1 MIRLLLLLL
10 AGAALILLLGQLLL
24 PGIAANRI
32 SSRVGRYGKVDSVSV
47 HAWPAVQLLWGSADS
62 VTVRARS
69 LRLTP
74 AQAAKLTWEAR
85 GVDRMDFTAA
95 SVRLGPLRLTDAQ
108 VRKRGS
114 SLSAQAIAGQAD
126 VKAALPRGLSVQLIG
141 SEGGQVRVRASGG
154 LFGIGAT
161 LQVVAAARE
170 GKLLARPLSFPLE
183 RLSLT
188 LFSDPHVYVEG
199 VGATLLTGTP
209 PSYGL
214 TMRARLR

>member
-10 AGAALILLLGQLLL
+10 AGVALILLLGQLLL
-24 PGIAANRI
+24 PAIAADRI
-32 SSRVGRYGKVDSVSV
+32 SSRVGRYGRLDSVSV

-62 VTVRARS
+62 VSVRARS
-69 LRLTP
+69 LSLTP
-74 AQAAKLTWEAR
+74 AQAAKLLWEAR

-95 SVRLGPLRLTDAQ
+95 SVRLGPLRLTDARA
-108 VRKRGS
+108 RKRGG
-114 SLSAQAIAGQAD
+114 SLSAQAIAGEAD

-154 LFGIGAT
+154 LFGVGAT

-170 GKLLARPLSFPLE
+170 GKLLARPVSFPLE

-188 LFSDPHVYVEG
+188 LFSDPHLYVEG
-199 VGATLLTGTP
+199 VGATLLDGTP

>member
-1 MIRLLLLLL
+1 MIRLLLLLF
-10 AGAALILLLGQLLL
+10 AGVALILLLGQLLL
-24 PGIAANRI
+24 PGIAADRI

-47 HAWPAVQLLWGSADS
+47 HAWPAVQLLWGSGDS

-69 LRLTP
+69 LSLTP
-74 AQAAKLTWEAR
+74 AQAAKLIWEAR

-95 SVRLGPLRLTDAQ
+95 SVRLGPLRLTDAR

-114 SLSAQAIAGQAD
+114 SLSAQAVAGQAD
-126 VKAALPRGLSVQLIG
+126 VKTALPRGLSVQLIR
-141 SEGGQVRVRASGG
+141 SEAGQVRVRASGG
-154 LFGIGAT
+154 LFGVGAT

-170 GKLLARPLSFPLE
+170 GKLLARPVSFPLE

-188 LFSDPHVYVEG
+188 LFSDPHIYVEG
-199 VGATLLTGTP
+199 VGATLLDGTP

>member
-10 AGAALILLLGQLLL
+10 VGVALILLLGQLLL
-24 PGIAANRI
+24 PGIAANRV
-32 SSRVGRYGKVDSVSV
+32 SSRVGRYGKVDSVDV

-69 LRLTP
+69 LSLTP
-74 AQAAKLTWEAR
+74 AQAAKLLWEAR
-85 GVDRMDFTAA
+85 RVDHLDFTAT
-95 SVRLGPLRLTDAQ
+95 SVRLGPLRLTDAR

-114 SLSAQAIAGQAD
+114 SLSAQAVAGQAD

-141 SEGGQVRVRASGG
+141 SEGGEVRVRASGG
-154 LFGIGAT
+154 LFGLGAA
-161 LQVVAAARE
+161 LQVVATARE
-170 GKLLARPLSFPLE
+170 GKLLVHPVSVPLA

-199 VGATLLTGTP
+199 VGASLLDGTP
-209 PSYGL
+209 ASYRL